1 MEIIVTTLLIAA
13 GVYAL
18 SFITWIFYLAVM
30 NLIAHRDRLG
40 RVAKAHAYLVIG
52 IGLVIDALLNLV
64 FSLLVF
70 WDRPRAKLL
79 TGTLQYHL
87 YRGTSPRRKAVV
99 LWLCANLL
107 DPFDPTGRHC

>member
-1 MEIIVTTLLIAA
+1 MESITLALLIAA
-13 GVYAL
+13 GVYVL

-30 NLIAHRDRLG
+30 NLIAHRDKLG

-79 TGTLQYHL
+79 TG
-87 YRGTSPRRKAVV
+87 AVRQMSSRMD
-99 LWLCANLL
+99 AIERHISLL
-107 DPFDPTGRHC
+107 LPKSAL